1 MPVLKRE
8 SKELKNLVNEVIT
21 EIEDYYIINF
31 PEDLTT
37 DFNPLR
43 NENEYEILKKCI
55 KLMPYKKN
63 KRVSY
68 IAVISF
74 YYLVVV
80 SEYYVQLYLD
90 NLVKKSDR
98 EEYLKIFMEL
108 SFSDEEWASKIR
120 RIVYKFDSL
129 QV

>member
-55 KLMPYKKN
+55 KLMPYRKN
-63 KRVSY
+63 KRVANL
-68 IAVISF
+68 AVISF

-80 SEYYVQLYLD
+80 SEYYVQLSLE
-90 NLVKKSDR
+90 NLIRKSDR
-98 EEYLKIFMEL
+98 KEYYEIFMKL

-120 RIVYKFDSL
+120 RIIYKFN
-129 QV
+129 

>member
-1 MPVLKRE
+1 MPASMRSTKRE
-8 SKELKNLVNEVIT
+8 LKELKYLANEVIT

-63 KRVSY
+63 MRVAHL
-68 IAVISF
+68 AVISF

-80 SEYYVQLYLD
+80 
-90 NLVKKSDR
+90 
-98 EEYLKIFMEL
+98 
-108 SFSDEEWASKIR
+108 
-120 RIVYKFDSL
+120 
-129 QV
+129 

>member
-1 MPVLKRE
+1 MTVLKRE
-8 SKELKNLVNEVIT
+8 TKELKNLVNEVIT

-55 KLMPYKKN
+55 KLMPYRKN
-63 KRVSY
+63 KRVSNL
-68 IAVISF
+68 AVISF

-80 SEYYVQLYLD
+80 SEYYVQLSLE

-98 EEYLKIFMEL
+98 KEYYEIFMKL
-108 SFSDEEWASKIR
+108 SCSNEEWASKIR
-120 RIVYKFDSL
+120 RIIYKFN
-129 QV
+129 